1 MKTAN
6 ILSGV
11 ARGYE
16 FHVIQQLLKQT
27 PGPLIYV
34 MPHQEDANQ
43 LVHRLTFC
51 LDKIPILFLPEW
63 DCLPYDRVSPS
74 QDILS
79 ERLNTLMTIL
89 QWEKGLQD
97 RPSSYVIVTS
107 TQGFMQRISPQS
119 QWVKSFLHLKTGLK
133 KSFEEIITYLSVQG
147 YGRTET
153 VREKGEFSVRGSILD
168 VFPVGEEN
176 PLRLDF
182 FGDIIESIRVFDAL
196 TQTTILGSKGKPL
209 DKSQGV
215 WIKPSNEICLTPESI
230 RIFRQKYRELFG
242 AQMTPLYESIS
253 QGRRYGGMEH
263 WFPLFFDK
271 AETLLDYIP
280 QAQILIDFQAD
291 DVVRTRLELIHDY
304 YDNRQIHPVG
314 DSSPPYNPAPPA
326 SLYMTL
332 HEWGD
337 LKQRPQTFQIT
348 SFSGDDV
355 SISPNSQKQI
365 TDFGCRASFPFD
377 PKPTDLNNIN
387 PLKRF
392 LKKQSLI
399 GIHKPILVGALS
411 DGSKDRLKNLLQEHG
426 IASIQEQSIWPSY
439 VPGTLSIMTYPLE
452 HGFEAPNF
460 LFITE
465 QDLLGEKMIRP
476 SSKKRQINKMLLE
489 TNMLGLGD
497 LVVHQDHGIGRYQGL
512 MTLQVGDASHD
523 CLCLIYEGGDK
534 LFLPVEN
541 IEAITRYA
549 DEDSS
554 APLDKLGS
562 VGWQTRKARAK
573 KRIKEIATYLIKI
586 AAERTLHEGI
596 IMTVQ
601 RPSYD
606 DFCARFPYAETED
619 QLRAIKETLE
629 DLESGK
635 PMDRLICGD
644 VGFGKTEV
652 ALRAAFVSVSNGK
665 QVALVAP
672 TTLLCRQHFKTFQD
686 RFSHTGFRVEQL
698 SRFTTVAQAQKI
710 REDMAA
716 GKVDIVIATHT
727 LFSERT
733 TFSDLG
739 LVIIDE
745 EQHFG
750 VKQKEKLKQLQSN
763 VHLLTLTATPIPRTL
778 QLALTGVREM
788 SLIATPPVDRLAVRT
803 FVMPYDP
810 LMIREAILREHHRGG
825 QVFFVCPRLNDMEK
839 IETDLKAL
847 VPEIKIIA
855 AHGQLASTQLENIM
869 TAFYDRQYD
878 LLLSTNIV
886 ESGIDVANAN
896 TLIIHRSDLFG
907 LSQLYQLR
915 GRVGR
920 SKAQSYA
927 YLTLSGENPL
937 TDTARRR
944 LEIMQNLDKLG
955 AGFKL
960 ASHDMD
966 IRGTGNI
973 VGEEQSGH
981 IREVGVELYQH
992 LLQEAIIMVRA
1003 EQEMGIHLEADWTP
1017 QINLGISVMIPET
1030 YVQDLSLRMNLYR
1043 RIAHLYNREEIDAF
1057 AAEMIDRFGKLPPEV
1072 HNLFDIIEIK
1082 RSCRNANIE
1091 KVDVGPK
1098 GIVISFRNNVFNN
1111 PQGLLEYITNPKV
1124 AAKLRPDQKIIFVR
1138 EWGHPSQRPRTTKL
1152 ICRLLEK
1159 LAAEGEVGN

>member
-1 MKTAN
+1 MNPAN
-6 ILSGV
+6 ILSNV

-16 FHVIQQLLKQT
+16 FHVIQHLLKQT
-27 PGPLIYV
+27 PGPLIYI
-34 MPHQEDANQ
+34 MPHQEDALQ
-43 LVHRLTFC
+43 LLHRLAFC
-51 LDKIPILFLPEW
+51 FDQIPILHLPEW

-89 QWEKGLQD
+89 QWEKGLQE
-97 RPSSYVIVTS
+97 PPVSYVVVT
-107 TQGFMQRISPQS
+107 TAQGFLQRISPQS
-119 QWVKSFLHLKTGLK
+119 QWIDSFLPLDVGMKLPFNDLMTHLSTK
-133 KSFEEIITYLSVQG
+133 G
-147 YGRTET
+147 YSRTET
-153 VREKGEFSVRGSILD
+153 VRERGEFAVRGSILD
-168 VFPVGEEN
+168 VFPVGEDN

-196 TQTTILGSKGKPL
+196 TQTTILGTDGKPL
-209 DKSQGV
+209 DKSKGIV
-215 WIKPSNEICLTPESI
+215 IKPSSEICLTADVT
-230 RIFRQKYRELFG
+230 RTFRRHYRELFG
-242 AQMTPLYESIS
+242 ANTTPLYESIS
-253 QGRRYGGMEH
+253 QGRRFGGMEH
-263 WFPLFFDK
+263 WFPLFFEK
-271 AETLLDYIP
+271 TETLLDYIP
-280 QAQILIDFQAD
+280 KASILMDGEAD

-304 YDNRQIHPVG
+304 YHNRQGQVVG
-314 DSSPPYNPAPPA
+314 DSSPSYNPVSPE

-332 HEWGD
+332 QEWGD
-337 LKQRPQTFQIT
+337 LKERNKSFQVT
-348 SFSGDDV
+348 PFSREDAV
-355 SISPNSQKQI
+355 
-365 TDFGCRASFPFD
+365 DFGCRTSLPFEA
-377 PKPTDLNNIN
+377 TSQDLNNIN
-387 PLKRF
+387 PLKRH
-392 LKKQSLI
+392 LKKQT
-399 GIHKPILVGALS
+399 GIYKPILIGALS

-426 IASIQEQSIWPSY
+426 IAAIQEADSWPSY
-439 VPGTLSIMTYPLE
+439 EPGTLSIMTYPLE
-452 HGFEAPNF
+452 RGFETSDF

-476 SSKKRQINKMLLE
+476 SRKKRQINKMLLE
-489 TNMLGLGD
+489 ANTLGVGD
-497 LVVHQDHGIGRYQGL
+497 LVVHQDHGIGQYQGL
-512 MTLQVGDASHD
+512 MTLQVGGASHD
-523 CLCLIYEGGDK
+523 CLCLIYDGGDK
-534 LFLPVEN
+534 LFIPVEN
-541 IEAITRYA
+541 IEAVTRYA

-554 APLDKLGS
+554 APLDRLGS

-573 KRIKEIATYLIKI
+573 RRIKEIATYLIKV
-586 AAERTLHEGI
+586 AAERALHEGVV
-596 IMTVQ
+596 MAMQ
-601 RPSYD
+601 KPSYD

-619 QLRAIKETLE
+619 QQRAIEETLA

-686 RFSHTGFRVEQL
+686 RFKHTGFRVEQL
-698 SRFTTVAQAQKI
+698 SRFTPAGQAHKI

-733 TFSDLG
+733 AFSDLG

-750 VKQKEKLKQLQSN
+750 VKQKERLKQLQSN

-788 SLIATPPVDRLAVRT
+788 SLIATPPIDRLAVRT
-803 FVMPYDP
+803 FVMPFDA

-839 IETDLKAL
+839 IELELKTL
-847 VPEIKIIA
+847 VPEIKIVA

-896 TLIIHRSDLFG
+896 TLIIHRADLFG

-927 YLTLSGENPL
+927 YLTLSGESIL
-937 TDTARRR
+937 TDAAKRR

-992 LLQEAIIMVRA
+992 MLQEAIIMVRA
-1003 EQEMGIHLEADWTP
+1003 EQEMGIELEAEWTP
-1017 QINLGISVMIPET
+1017 QINLGLPVMIPET
-1030 YVQDLSLRMNLYR
+1030 YVQDLALRMTLYR

-1057 AAEMIDRFGKLPPEV
+1057 AAEMIDRFGKLPSEV
-1072 HNLFDIIEIK
+1072 HNLLDIIEIK
-1082 RSCRNANIE
+1082 RSCREANIE

-1098 GIVISFRNNVFNN
+1098 GVVISFRNNVFPN
-1111 PQGLLEYITNPKV
+1111 PEGLMSYIMNPKV
-1124 AAKLRPDQKIIFVR
+1124 AAKFRPDQKIVFMR
-1138 EWGHPSQRPRTTKL
+1138 EWGHPSQRSRTTKL
-1152 ICRLLEK
+1152 ICRLLVK
-1159 LAAEGEVGN
+1159 IAKEGA